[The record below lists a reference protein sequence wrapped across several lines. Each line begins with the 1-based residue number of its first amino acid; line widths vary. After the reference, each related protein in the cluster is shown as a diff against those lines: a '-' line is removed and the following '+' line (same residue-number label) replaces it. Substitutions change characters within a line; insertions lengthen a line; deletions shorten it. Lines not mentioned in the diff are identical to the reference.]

1 MGNNS
6 RAIIALSSNN
16 VYVCMFICVHIF
28 CMSIFDIVYMNVY
41 AICMYALHVLYEFGF
56 YIA

>member
-6 RAIIALSSNN
+6 RAIIANN
-16 VYVCMFICVHIF
+16 VYVRMYGCVHIY

-41 AICMYALHVLYEFGF
+41 AICMYAQHVLNEFGF

>member
-16 VYVCMFICVHIF
+16 VYVRMYICVHIY

-41 AICMYALHVLYEFGF
+41 AICMYALHEFGF